1 MEQTG
6 LERVDAM
13 REYLQEAP
21 EDVRLDVIVERRLGT
36 IRTEFAKAVETPVR
50 KLVGGKTGGMVV
62 IAYLRSSIVTGSH
75 VFCIA
80 YYKGEP
86 FVEEEPERVYLDL
99 RGVFKDAEAD
109 CMEMNR
115 ILGKKFV
122 RVLDA
127 EKEEIRR
134 WYLHLLYERLGTFT
148 KPKEEECGTAGRIPV
163 LYGGYMETLH
173 RTGWSG
179 GLRING

>member
-115 ILGKKFV
+115 ILGKNLCGFWM
-122 RVLDA
+122 RRRRRYADGICICFMNGWVLLQNRRKKNAVQRA
-127 EKEEIRR
+127 EFRFCMADIWKRCI
-134 WYLHLLYERLGTFT
+134 GQ
-148 KPKEEECGTAGRIPV
+148 
-163 LYGGYMETLH
+163 GGQEA
-173 RTGWSG
+173 
-179 GLRING
+179 